1 MDKINCKRVI
11 LGGLLAGVVL
21 NIIAFI
27 LMAIVSTQT
36 AAARE
41 ALGKPAELCGG
52 AIAALIVARF
62 AIGIFAVWLYAAIR
76 PRYGAGPKTALGAGF
91 ALWLLILLGNAGTI
105 VAGLYPTGLVV
116 IVVLVGLVN
125 MLVATLLGAWIY
137 KEETAPAAA

>member
-1 MDKINCKRVI
+1 MNKINCKRVI
-11 LGGLLAGVVL
+11 LGGLFAGVVL

-62 AIGIFAVWLYAAIR
+62 AIGIFAVWLY
-76 PRYGAGPKTALGAGF
+76 ALGAGF